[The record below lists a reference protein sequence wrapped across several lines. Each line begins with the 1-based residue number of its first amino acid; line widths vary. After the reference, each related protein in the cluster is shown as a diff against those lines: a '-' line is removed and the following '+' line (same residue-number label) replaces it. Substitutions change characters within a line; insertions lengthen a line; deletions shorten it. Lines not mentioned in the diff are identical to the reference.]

1 MDACVPLSSSFA
13 ALTCGWTKEWQLLVD
28 LDPSQEE
35 QCVCVCT
42 CVVKGDSGD
51 VISSHMDGS
60 FSVPQVS
67 ELITNI
73 PSELMFEGIIT
84 WISFVWEYMFSLF
97 YL

>member
-1 MDACVPLSSSFA
+1 M
-13 ALTCGWTKEWQLLVD
+13 
-28 LDPSQEE
+28 
-35 QCVCVCT
+35 CT

-73 PSELMFEGIIT
+73 PSELMFERIIT
-84 WISFVWEYMFSLF
+84 WISFVWEHSFLYSTCNISILCMCQFWRVEEFFSLNTASF
-97 YL
+97 KDQ